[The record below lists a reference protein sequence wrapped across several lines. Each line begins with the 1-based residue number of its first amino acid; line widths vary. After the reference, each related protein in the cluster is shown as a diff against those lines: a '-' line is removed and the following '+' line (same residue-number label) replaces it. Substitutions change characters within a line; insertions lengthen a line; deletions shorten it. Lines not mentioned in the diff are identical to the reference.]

1 MIAIPA
7 MDIIGGS
14 CVRLRMGDYDTK
26 QVYATDPV
34 EVAKRFAGSGLRR
47 LHLVDLDGA
56 RAKQV
61 RNLDMLERISAS
73 VDLTIDVGGG
83 LQSAQDFSSVFD
95 AGAAMATVGSLA
107 ARDRNLTLELLHRW
121 GSERLILGADCR
133 DGMIAVSGWESTTD
147 LPVVD
152 FIAGYLSSGFTKVV
166 STDISRDGMMSGPA
180 LALYEAIMSR
190 AARDGLAIELIAS
203 GGIRSLGDL
212 EVLSRAGLSGA
223 IIGKAIYEGA
233 IDIVRLA
240 AWQAKES

>member
-34 EVAKRFAGSGLRR
+34 EVAKRFAGCGLRR
-47 LHLVDLDGA
+47 LNLVDLDGA

-61 RNLDMLERISAS
+61 RNLDVLERISAS

-166 STDISRDGMMSGPA
+166 STDISRWDDEGPA
-180 LALYEAIMSR
+180 LALYERSCTCR
-190 AARDGLAIELIAS
+190 ARWIGNRLIEAAD
-203 GGIRSLGDL
+203 RSLGDL
-212 EVLSRAGLSGA
+212 EVLSVRGLSERSSKKRSMRG
-223 IIGKAIYEGA
+223 
-233 IDIVRLA
+233 DR
-240 AWQAKES
+240 